1 MADYFTGYAN
11 PVPAGAQTSMADML
25 NLASGV
31 QNYQQAQQ
39 VNPLKLQ
46 EARLQLLQAQ
56 QMNPLAVRKATAETN
71 VAEQTQAPKISQAQ
85 SEAGTA
91 ATQLN
96 SAQLKNLQEHVGYA
110 AKNTL
115 DLLNSDEPITY
126 EKVKNTVTDTMK
138 NAGSSQAAIDQAL
151 AGIPKNATPTQM
163 KLVVGRYAMK
173 ALSTQEQLE
182 KLYPN
187 TNLVQTGAQN
197 LPVSGGGPLAT
208 QPAGQPTG
216 APGIPNQLGPGTPII
231 KNGVPTY
238 LGATDNVQAALT
250 PGQSAFGTGT
260 GTAVASDV
268 AQTIADA
275 TTATRNKAIF
285 QTMKGLIPD
294 SYTGLGSEKKLFA
307 EKVAEAIGI
316 PYDTLK
322 TSNTEELMKNQNLL
336 ALVGGNTDSARA
348 LAQVANPNVTMTKAG
363 LNKVINQLIGF
374 EDFKS
379 AKANFLT
386 QYQNDLTVYG
396 QKLMQFNNVA
406 DPRFFQQMT
415 AEEAQQMLK
424 SMTPAELQTLRQKK
438 AMAKQ
443 LGIIQ

>member
-39 VNPLKLQ
+39 
-46 EARLQLLQAQ
+46 
-56 QMNPLAVRKATAETN
+56 MNPLALKKAQVEAN
-71 VAEQTQAPKISQAQ
+71 VAQQTEAARIAQAQ
-85 SEAGTA
+85 SQAGTA

-96 SAQLKNLQEHVGYA
+96 SEQLKNLQEHVGYA

-126 EKVKNTVTDTMK
+126 DKVKDTVTKTMK
-138 NAGSSQAAIDQAL
+138 NAGAPQAAIDQAL
-151 AGIPKNATPTQM
+151 QNIPQNATPTQM

-187 TNLVQTGAQN
+187 TSLVQTGAQN
-197 LPVSGGGPLAT
+197 LPVSGGGPLAA

-238 LGATDNVQAALT
+238 LGATDNIQAALT
-250 PGQSAFGTGT
+250 PQQSAFGTGT

-268 AQTIADA
+268 AQTTADA
-275 TTATRNKAIF
+275 TTAPKNKAIF
-285 QTMKGLIPD
+285 QTIKGLIPD

-307 EKVAEAIGI
+307 EKVADAIGI

-322 TSNTEELMKNQNLL
+322 TSNTEELIKNQNLL

-363 LNKVINQLIGF
+363 LNKVLNQLIGL

-379 AKANFLT
+379 SKANFLS
-386 QYQNDLTVYG
+386 QYQNDPTTYG
-396 QKLMQFNNVA
+396 QKLMQFNNAA

-424 SMTPAELQTLRQKK
+424 SMTPAELQALRQKK
-438 AMAKQ
+438 VMAKQ